1 MMAALRAQPDIGA
14 RSHFVLS
21 MGDVGHAGVDNE
33 LFYRENTTMLTQ
45 AK

>member
-1 MMAALRAQPDIGA
+1 MMVALRAQPDIGA

-21 MGDVGHAGVDNE
+21 MGGVGNAGVGNE